1 MPVDEVFVVECDASG
16 MGLGVVLVQQGHPFA
31 YISRKLKGRALS
43 LSMCEKEMIA
53 ILLAIKKWRQYLIGR
68 RFLIKTDQRCLK
80 FLLDQRLRQ
89 ESQHLWLQKL
99 TEFDYL
105 VEYKRGKENIAADD
119 LSRRVCAENES
130 SDMQCTATSLVEGA
144 WLVRVKASLQDS

>member
-89 ESQHLWLQKL
+89 ESQHLWL
-99 TEFDYL
+99 
-105 VEYKRGKENIAADD
+105 
-119 LSRRVCAENES
+119 
-130 SDMQCTATSLVEGA
+130 
-144 WLVRVKASLQDS
+144 